1 MRKTIKKYMLLIIA
15 GLAYLA
21 AGIYNF
27 EIVINALGNTWIY
40 IREMLEILPA
50 VFVLTGLINAWVPAE
65 VIMKNFGR
73 ESGLKGKFVSLFLG
87 TVSAGPIYAAFPLT
101 QSLIKKGASISN
113 SVIIISAWA
122 VVKLPMFIVETKF
135 LGMDFAI
142 TRYLLTVPVIIVMGI
157 LCDRLISREEVMNH
171 INARGNS
178 DIDRIL
184 SVLPSHNCG
193 SCGYSTCLEYARAI
207 SEGETTLYKCVP
219 GGEEIALKLSKL
231 ALNS

>member
-15 GLAYLA
+15 GLGYLIA
-21 AGIYNF
+21 VIYDF
-27 EIVINALGNTWIY
+27 EIAIDALANTWVY

-50 VFVLTGLINAWVPAE
+50 VFVLTGLINAWVPAG
-65 VIMKNFGR
+65 VIIKNFGR
-73 ESGLKGKFVSLFLG
+73 DSGLKGKLVSLFVG

-101 QSLIKKGASISN
+101 QSLMKKGASISN

-142 TRYLLTVPVIIVMGI
+142 TRYLLTIPIIILMGM
-157 LCDRLISREEVMNH
+157 LTDKLISREEV
-171 INARGNS
+171 INYISAREKS
-178 DIDRIL
+178 DIDRI
-184 SVLPSHNCG
+184 VNILPAHNCG
-193 SCGYSTCLEYARAI
+193 FCGYSTCLEYARAI

-231 ALNS
+231 TLNS